1 MTKYPYTMS
10 FIILLIALGLADST
24 HLSLSDGLVSG
35 RVTVLMDPLVHLNL
49 EELL

>member
-10 FIILLIALGLADST
+10 FIILLIALADST